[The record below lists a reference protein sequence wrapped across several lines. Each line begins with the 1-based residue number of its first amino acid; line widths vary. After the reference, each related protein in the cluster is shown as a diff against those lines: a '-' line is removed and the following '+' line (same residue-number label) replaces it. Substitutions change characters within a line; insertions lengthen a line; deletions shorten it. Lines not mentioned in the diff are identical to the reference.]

1 VRAGAVRSSRWAHD
15 ARPHDIYA
23 RRYGLSSA
31 AIAEDHN
38 QKIDLPWQPAAMELS
53 NRFTALV
60 LRRANPDV
68 A

>member
-1 VRAGAVRSSRWAHD
+1 VHAGADESSRLAHD
-15 ARPHDIYA
+15 ALPRDIYA

-53 NRFTALV
+53 NRFTALA
-60 LRRANPDV
+60 LGRANPDV